1 MVTPQ
6 KLRYPQS
13 NIAFKHYGKYT
24 QQLVRA
30 VAAARG
36 DGNASDELI
45 NIARY
50 MRVKSYEFNND
61 HPNNEVI
68 IRDIRA
74 MAGNDMQIDMSA
86 ISALRCDYRH
96 GTAQRNV
103 KNRKQSKPQQRN
115 NNANNAR
122 RTQKSGAKSTQHHA
136 AHK

>member
-1 MVTPQ
+1 MRFQRILSLLLCAALLLAAVPGTV
-6 KLRYPQS
+6 L
-13 NIAFKHYGKYT
+13 T
-24 QQLVRA
+24 
-30 VAAARG
+30 VAAEEKDPMDNFVLHTIHEKKQFDYIAG
-36 DGNASDELI
+36 NGVYGNAW
-45 NIARY
+45 
-50 MRVKSYEFNND
+50 KS
-61 HPNNEVI
+61 
-68 IRDIRA
+68 
-74 MAGNDMQIDMSA
+74 DMQIDMSA